1 MATKTKQKEEEPMTA
16 PTKDQPSEPE
26 PTIEDLPG
34 VGPATAEKLR
44 EAGFDEL
51 LGIAVMAPSDL
62 AESAELGEAV
72 SAKIIAAARR
82 WPTSV
87 DSCPDLPCST
97 EGRRS

>member
-51 LGIAVMAPSDL
+51 LGIAVMAPRISQ
-62 AESAELGEAV
+62 SPQNSV
-72 SAKIIAAARR
+72 RRYRPRSSPSPRR